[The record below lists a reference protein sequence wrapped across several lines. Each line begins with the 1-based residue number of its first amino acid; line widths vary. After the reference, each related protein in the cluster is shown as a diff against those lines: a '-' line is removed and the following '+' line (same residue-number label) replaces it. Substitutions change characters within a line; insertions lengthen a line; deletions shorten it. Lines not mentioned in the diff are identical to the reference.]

1 MKKDTLI
8 LLGLGAVALYFVM
21 QRRRRGSVE
30 VFSPEVMTEEEF
42 GTPSTDQRQP
52 EDIIERGRN
61 IFDTVKTVFQ
71 RSPEKK
77 QARQER
83 RAQRKTTRQAQRKVR
98 QEKRATSRIKRQER
112 RKVRRQKVGEISIMY

>member
-42 GTPSTDQRQP
+42 GTSSIDQRQP
-52 EDIIERGRN
+52 ENIIERGRN

-98 QEKRATSRIKRQER
+98 QEKRTTRKAKRQEARVR
-112 RKVRRQKVGEISIMY
+112 RKKVGEISIMY